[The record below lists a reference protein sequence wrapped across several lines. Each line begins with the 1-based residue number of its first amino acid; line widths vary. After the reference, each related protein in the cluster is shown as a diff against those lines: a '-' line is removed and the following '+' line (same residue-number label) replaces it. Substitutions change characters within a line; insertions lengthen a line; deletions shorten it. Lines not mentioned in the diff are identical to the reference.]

1 MKRLEAI
8 RAIGAAYNKGEHP
21 PEEAL
26 SVLRKGVTD
35 PTAVETKAARKA
47 ANKAARKA
55 ARKAAKEAKAQRE
68 ARAREVEI
76 TYGKSNFEGKG
87 IDLNAGNALRDIS
100 ITGKPNLY
108 TPPPKKKGKKKT
120 VTLRGFGTEPR
131 EPGEPRKNRR
141 TRKVNLAV
149 YDAHRENDAAYQRIR
164 AQQLAGLET
173 GTSRFDSMFKAII
186 NSQRP
191 AIAAAITETEAPV
204 ISAPKAPVTSKQQAA
219 AEIIAKEP
227 TPYNEIAYVQALRTM
242 TRADAWKLAKDPE
255 ASQAFLTALNN
266 PAPVAVAIVETIAP
280 VEEVAAAPVATPA
293 ISPRGTNVKA
303 TGTARQVTTTQRDP
317 AEQLEFKR
325 RVWANFAGRCAIC
338 GDSSDVNEGA
348 HLESWERNHDNST
361 DNGVLLSPTFHR
373 MLDRG
378 LMAIH
383 PESLTIHF
391 KEEGVFKSL
400 FEGKEIGSHSVP
412 LNKAH
417 LAKIWEKF
425 TN

>member
-1 MKRLEAI
+1 MAKAI
-8 RAIGAAYNKGEHP
+8 DFVQTLMIKNLLATRGLTKGKPYANVVRRACLALVRKGSTPETAVATVMRGGDWRAIL
-21 PEEAL
+21 EE
-26 SVLRKGVTD
+26 SRT
-35 PTAVETKAARKA
+35 AARKEKLEQRKKKGNHGKELA
-47 ANKAARKA
+47 AKQERLRRRYHYGANTKRYFNSWGAIETVPPRSPLAYFMAQVTELKKARIAKEKAEREEAARLHAEK
-55 ARKAAKEAKAQRE
+55 KEARRE
-68 ARAREVEI
+68 RQNAINDRRAREMPAVVAKYIPASQIPAFKEWI
-76 TYGKSNFEGKG
+76 LLFRNK
-87 IDLNAGNALRDIS
+87 DI
-100 ITGKPNLY
+100 
-108 TPPPKKKGKKKT
+108 
-120 VTLRGFGTEPR
+120 
-131 EPGEPRKNRR
+131 
-141 TRKVNLAV
+141 
-149 YDAHRENDAAYQRIR
+149 
-164 AQQLAGLET
+164 
-173 GTSRFDSMFKAII
+173 
-186 NSQRP
+186 
-191 AIAAAITETEAPV
+191 APV
-204 ISAPKAPVTSKQQAA
+204 EFALSFLEKR
-219 AEIIAKEP
+219 
-227 TPYNEIAYVQALRTM
+227 TPRTVEEM
-242 TRADAWKLAKDPE
+242 ARST
-255 ASQAFLTALNN
+255 
-266 PAPVAVAIVETIAP
+266 PVAVAIAETVAP

-400 FEGKEIGSHSVP
+400 FEGKEIGTHSVP